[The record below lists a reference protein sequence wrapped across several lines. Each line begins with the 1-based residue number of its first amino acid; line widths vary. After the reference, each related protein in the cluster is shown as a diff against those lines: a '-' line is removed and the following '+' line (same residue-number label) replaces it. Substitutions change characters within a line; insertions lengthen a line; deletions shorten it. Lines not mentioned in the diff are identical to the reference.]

1 MKNLTN
7 ILILIALSIM
17 AIGCNLDHPKIKADL
32 KSRFTGFEITEI
44 TPDSTNIHLASH
56 ILRTLLVNT
65 ADANLETSQVLLK
78 MDSIKD
84 RKQLIACYSKIDSI
98 HNKLTASFTKFE
110 ESQFSK
116 PDKCYLVKYLVYK
129 EEKKIPKQEYY
140 YINTNN
146 GDVMHRPYDWDD
158 FLREEGYAKLIK
170 DAVTYTGET
179 IAWKF
184 KLKLD

>member
-1 MKNLTN
+1 M
-7 ILILIALSIM
+7 LILIVLSIL
-17 AIGCNLDHPKIKADL
+17 AIGCNPDHAKIKADL

-56 ILRTLLVNT
+56 TLRALLMNT
-65 ADANLETSQVLLK
+65 SDANLETSRILLK

-84 RKQLIACYSKIDSI
+84 RQQLIGCYSKIDSI
-98 HNKLTASFTKFE
+98 HNKLVASFTKFE
-110 ESQFSK
+110 ESRFEK

-140 YINTNN
+140 YINANN

-170 DAVTYTGET
+170 DAVIYSGDILE
-179 IAWKF
+179 WKY
-184 KLKLD
+184 KLLKHF